1 MLDIREILKSL
12 SPEDRTVWEQS
23 RTEMRRTYLN
33 AHNAIVGVAAWDKHD
48 DAFMDLID
56 IKIAVLFDRAGK
68 IEFNGKDV
76 TASEDAKEIEVQV
89 MEAGKSPSQKYLD
102 AVTRAVGDLNNVS
115 GWPVNGK

>member
-1 MLDIREILKSL
+1 MLDVREILKSL
-12 SPEDRTVWEQS
+12 SPEDKIVWEQS

-68 IEFNGKDV
+68 IEASKDIISKND
-76 TASEDAKEIEVQV
+76 TDDIEKQIVETVQINTT
-89 MEAGKSPSQKYLD
+89 KYLEK
-102 AVTRAVGDLNNVS
+102 VMKNGNNE
-115 GWPVNGK
+115 WATNNGYKE